1 MFPAETLPDGALF
14 GPHHFLYPL
23 YAMLFVAARK
33 WDIHPRKEPALI
45 VASALVALF
54 AWAHVWKYYPA
65 FGATMALAGV
75 CGTILGGLVTRR
87 YGRRFQL
94 GVVVLGV
101 AALDDA
107 VSHAFGVWTPLDHI
121 WGVWWKIYHGD
132 RYPTVAAVARE
143 PLRTL
148 DDLKTVVESVLPT
161 FAGLQS
167 TVESTLPA
175 LAEVPTSF
183 VAPALRGLARLP
195 VFVPHSALAPF

>member
-33 WDIHPRKEPALI
+33 WDIHPRKEPVLI
-45 VASALVALF
+45 VASALLALF
-54 AWAHVWKYYPA
+54 AWAHVWKYYPV

-75 CGTILGGLVTRR
+75 CGTILGGLLTWR

-101 AALDDA
+101 ASLDDA
-107 VSHAFGVWTPLDHI
+107 VSHAFGVWTPLDHV

-132 RYPTVAAVARE
+132 RYPAVAAFARD
-143 PLRTL
+143 PPRTL
-148 DDLKTVVESVLPT
+148 GELRSAVESALPSVADLQSVLPVIP
-161 FAGLQS
+161 S
-167 TVESTLPA
+167 PPDLPA
-175 LAEVPTSF
+175 AL
-183 VAPALRGLARLP
+183 VAGALRGLARLP
-195 VFVPHSALAPF
+195 VFVPHSVLPPL